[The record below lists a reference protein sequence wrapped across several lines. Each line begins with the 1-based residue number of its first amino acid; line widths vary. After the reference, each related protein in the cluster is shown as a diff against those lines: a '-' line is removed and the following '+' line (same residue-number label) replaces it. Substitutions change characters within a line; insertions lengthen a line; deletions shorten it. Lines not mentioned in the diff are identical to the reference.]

1 MDIFEVNG
9 APVTVTID
17 APEIINNLTIGPGVT
32 LSIIAPGSLT
42 VLTNLVDS
50 GFIQVGAPG
59 GWDPS
64 LSLTGPISINS
75 GGRIE
80 ANTAANI
87 DFHDVQI
94 ISAGTIEAVNGGI
107 VFLSD
112 GTTLNGGTLATD
124 SISIVEIQSGPDGS
138 GATLGDV
145 ALGGNLQVD
154 PNAALTLQSTVN
166 SQATIHV
173 AANAF
178 LFLDAAAVLKGGTV
192 ALAGGTING
201 SGDLAPTDL
210 TGYGTVNLPFNSA
223 DTVRADGGT
232 LEFANMV
239 DSSAATA
246 FEIGSAANSVLK
258 FDSAVGTATTSPT
271 ITFEGGDDGHGVVDL
286 TKISL
291 SDFHGV
297 IANFD
302 EGESIDV
309 AGATGV
315 ALEANGTTLDVY
327 DGAKLLGT
335 LTFSV
340 SYAGDI
346 FTVSNDVITVDD
358 LVATFDAATVPGQ
371 SAQGAALTVTGVAD
385 NHTDVSESVT
395 YAWRVYD
402 TETNSWTTVGTGSSY
417 TPSESDEDHQL
428 QLVVT
433 YANDPSGS
441 QSTTYNF
448 GTVQEIA
455 GDDTVVSIG
464 GLSDGNAVE
473 GTPVT
478 ATITD
483 GGLAVSGATYQW
495 QLNGKDIV
503 GATSATFTPTEIN
516 EGQALTIDVT
526 FTDAAGNNETGSGT
540 AGIVQDAAP
549 EGPVL
554 GGATSATVGEGAIIL
569 LGVTDGRV
577 DSDDSLGMVT
587 ITGLPH
593 DLTDV
598 SGGSYDS
605 DDGTWTGTA
614 AQFNALSFAA
624 GEDGTFHL
632 TISANTAGA
641 EAATTTESYTLT
653 VFENAEDEWNNSSGG
668 AWSTAWNWTVE
679 DGGQHAVPTSGYD
692 AVIDQNG
699 TYTVTTSGTVTANSL
714 TIGDANAALS
724 GSGTLSI
731 PNVGNDGTIVALTG
745 FVFDVTGNIT
755 GNGNL
760 GIGNQAT
767 LELGGTSTNA
777 VTFEGEQGTLQIDSR
792 GTSSVFS
799 VIGNP
804 SGLPAG
810 DTIYLPNISFNLAS
824 DNYDAA
830 TGVLTVG
837 DGNGHTVTIDIIGG
851 VGQNTF
857 SFNQGGSGTDI
868 YDPPVT
874 ETSSASSV
882 VPTATAVGVNGTMT
896 FPDADPSGTQ
906 RASVASEGSNCVGAF
921 SLGPLTEQLGT
932 SSADFRSS
940 LASDQIKLASDQ
952 TVTQSYD
959 VTFTNPQLSDT
970 NLSQTISVSI
980 GGLGNDNFMFKPGIG
995 ADTIVNFNPQTDTL
1009 KLDHFANAENAQ
1021 LASLITTDAHG
1032 DAVIGP
1038 GHGDSITIPGMAPSY
1053 LQAHL
1058 QSLVHVH

>member
-1 MDIFEVNG
+1 M
-9 APVTVTID
+9 
-17 APEIINNLTIGPGVT
+17 
-32 LSIIAPGSLT
+32 
-42 VLTNLVDS
+42 
-50 GFIQVGAPG
+50 
-59 GWDPS
+59 
-64 LSLTGPISINS
+64 
-75 GGRIE
+75 
-80 ANTAANI
+80 
-87 DFHDVQI
+87 
-94 ISAGTIEAVNGGI
+94 
-107 VFLSD
+107 
-112 GTTLNGGTLATD
+112 
-124 SISIVEIQSGPDGS
+124 
-138 GATLGDV
+138 
-145 ALGGNLQVD
+145 
-154 PNAALTLQSTVN
+154 
-166 SQATIHV
+166 
-173 AANAF
+173 
-178 LFLDAAAVLKGGTV
+178 
-192 ALAGGTING
+192 
-201 SGDLAPTDL
+201 
-210 TGYGTVNLPFNSA
+210 
-223 DTVRADGGT
+223 
-232 LEFANMV
+232 
-239 DSSAATA
+239 
-246 FEIGSAANSVLK
+246 
-258 FDSAVGTATTSPT
+258 
-271 ITFEGGDDGHGVVDL
+271 
-286 TKISL
+286 
-291 SDFHGV
+291 
-297 IANFD
+297 
-302 EGESIDV
+302 
-309 AGATGV
+309 
-315 ALEANGTTLDVY
+315 EANGTTLDVY

-346 FTVSNDVITVDD
+346 FTVSNDIITVDD